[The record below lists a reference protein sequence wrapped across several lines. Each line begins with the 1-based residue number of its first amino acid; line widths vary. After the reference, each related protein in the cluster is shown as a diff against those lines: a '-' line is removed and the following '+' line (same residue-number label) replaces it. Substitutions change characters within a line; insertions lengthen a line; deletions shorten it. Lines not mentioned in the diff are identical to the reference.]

1 MASSDESWTSCDVS
15 PPTTTSE
22 GSQTAVNEGQTSPA
36 YTGYVATDCRPVQL
50 DYSSNLT
57 SEGGY
62 STQGGNSVYSPSSPL
77 IYSQSPSSS
86 ATTSSSTPVAAP
98 RHSIRVKQL
107 EEENATLQTE
117 MDLLKEQNTKLS
129 GRVEML
135 KEANERN
142 LKRLNDEKE
151 WLNEENERNIDKIS
165 RLELSTTSADV
176 ETARL
181 REHLREKDDQISKEQ
196 GERRNIESSLYS
208 LRIDYDRIDRERQ
221 RLEEERDR
229 LKADIKRSPS
239 VEQVAPLGR
248 LSGRDS
254 GVYRR
259 LNDSIRE
266 KRELEE
272 VPVLRYSIMCTADSI
287 DFY

>member
-22 GSQTAVNEGQTSPA
+22 GSHTAVNEGQTSPA
-36 YTGYVATDCRPVQL
+36 YTGYVATDCRPIQL
-50 DYSSNLT
+50 DYSSSLS

-62 STQGGNSVYSPSSPL
+62 GTQGGNSVYSPSSPL
-77 IYSQSPSSS
+77 IYSQSPS
-86 ATTSSSTPVAAP
+86 ATSSSSTPVAAP

-107 EEENATLQTE
+107 EEENATLRSE
-117 MDLLKEQNTKLS
+117 MNLLKEQNTKLS
-129 GRVEML
+129 GRIDML

-151 WLNEENERNIDKIS
+151 RLNEENEHNIDKIS

-176 ETARL
+176 EKARL
-181 REHLREKDDQISKEQ
+181 QEQLKEKDDQIYKEQ
-196 GERRNIESSLYS
+196 QERRNIESSLSS

-221 RLEEERDR
+221 WLEEERDK

-248 LSGRDS
+248 SGGRDS
-254 GVYRR
+254 GVYKR
-259 LNDSIRE
+259 LNNSIRE

-272 VPVLRYSIMCTADSI
+272 VYTCTML
-287 DFY
+287 FYCVHS